1 MNLNE
6 EDLKEIIEISLYL
19 EYLGIHE
26 EKTGQTE
33 KGLIYFFSVPEKST
47 IEAKNDEDK
56 DKIQT
61 SDGLIKLAKDTLI
74 ELFIKMLFTEFDEDD
89 PFHKKFMEELKNDPS
104 GIVKFYAKVRKDE
117 TWTEEMG
124 QKAMNKVIENCSY
137 KKV

>member
-89 PFHKKFMEELKNDPS
+89 PFDKKFMEELKNDPS